1 MQRLHHHSTPI
12 HAFAIVLFV
21 ACAGFPHALGAEA
34 AAPAIRADR
43 GEQSLDLAK
52 LFDAVVD
59 TVEQRFFDVTRL
71 REVDWQAHAAAI
83 RPFVL
88 SAASTE
94 DAVRRINGL
103 LSELKTSH
111 TWLFT
116 PDEYDYYALL
126 DVVGGTDVAELMS
139 RRFWGS
145 GPYYPGIG
153 AFTREMD
160 GRHFV
165 DGILEGSP
173 AQRAGLKYG
182 DEILSVDGTPY
193 SPISAFR
200 DKIGTTAE
208 LSIRRSS
215 EADPQHLAV
224 SVVPIRPTTA
234 FSQATEASARVIERN
249 GSRVGYIHIW
259 ASSESKSFGNA
270 LSKLEMANVSDQTG
284 GRRDSAGNI
293 VATFNT
299 PNAVPNGL
307 KPIDF
312 LIVDMRG
319 RVGGNIAVAG
329 QFLDL
334 MVEKQ
339 KPYWGSWRVI
349 DRRDAAGRMV
359 GAARKPPFR
368 GGSALLIDHHTRS
381 AAEIMAHGY
390 KRGGFGTVVGTATAG
405 AVSSGALFVMAGDLL
420 LYVAVAGH
428 EFDGNRLEGVGVIPD
443 HRVERP
449 LPYAAGADPVLDVAV
464 EILTQ
469 TPK

>member
-1 MQRLHHHSTPI
+1 
-12 HAFAIVLFV
+12 
-21 ACAGFPHALGAEA
+21 
-34 AAPAIRADR
+34 
-43 GEQSLDLAK
+43 
-52 LFDAVVD
+52 
-59 TVEQRFFDVTRL
+59 
-71 REVDWQAHAAAI
+71 
-83 RPFVL
+83 
-88 SAASTE
+88 
-94 DAVRRINGL
+94 
-103 LSELKTSH
+103 
-111 TWLFT
+111 
-116 PDEYDYYALL
+116 
-126 DVVGGTDVAELMS
+126 
-139 RRFWGS
+139 
-145 GPYYPGIG
+145 
-153 AFTREMD
+153 
-160 GRHFV
+160 
-165 DGILEGSP
+165 
-173 AQRAGLKYG
+173 
-182 DEILSVDGTPY
+182 
-193 SPISAFR
+193 
-200 DKIGTTAE
+200 
-208 LSIRRSS
+208 
-215 EADPQHLAV
+215 
-224 SVVPIRPTTA
+224 
-234 FSQATEASARVIERN
+234 
-249 GSRVGYIHIW
+249 
-259 ASSESKSFGNA
+259 
-270 LSKLEMANVSDQTG
+270 MANVSDQTG